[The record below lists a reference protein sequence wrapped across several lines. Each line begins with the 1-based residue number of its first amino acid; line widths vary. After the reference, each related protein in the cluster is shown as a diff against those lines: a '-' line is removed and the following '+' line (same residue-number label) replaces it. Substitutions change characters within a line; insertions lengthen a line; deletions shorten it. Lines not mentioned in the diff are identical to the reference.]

1 VSLDDINSSKNQRR
15 SSQRSSQR
23 LSQSSKKKYEEE
35 ELDIDYIKTHL
46 REIKIKTS
54 MMEYDYDALTPED
67 REIND
72 LIR

>member
-1 VSLDDINSSKNQRR
+1 VSLDEINNSKNKR
-15 SSQRSSQR
+15 SSLR

-46 REIKIKTS
+46 REIKITTS
-54 MMEYDYDALTPED
+54 MMEDDYDALTPED
-67 REIND
+67 REITD

>member
-1 VSLDDINSSKNQRR
+1 
-15 SSQRSSQR
+15 

-54 MMEYDYDALTPED
+54 MMEYDYGALTPED